1 MTEKK
6 PDEKT
11 SKLIFDIAYK
21 ELEFERNRA
30 TNLETKALRYIT
42 LGGILFSILTT
53 YFLFSSA
60 SEFMDMIS
68 KSFNWYKLLF
78 LISYISF
85 IISWIPLV
93 VCMRTYTSR
102 TFDIAKLINEYKNDK
117 LLIFGKGPEQKFI
130 SNFIIKNKL
139 TKNIIL
145 KGFEQKKERIY
156 YNIDVLIHPTFGEG
170 CPNTILESSLTKTF
184 IIASNVSG
192 I

>member
-6 PDEKT
+6 LDEKT

-68 KSFNWYKLLF
+68 KSFNWYKVLF

-117 LLIFGKGPEQKFI
+117 FEKALQDITNVELKVYVKEIAIKTKFKSTALLIGFIVIIFGAFNMIFGILLYF
-130 SNFIIKNKL
+130 F
-139 TKNIIL
+139 NI
-145 KGFEQKKERIY
+145 
-156 YNIDVLIHPTFGEG
+156 
-170 CPNTILESSLTKTF
+170 
-184 IIASNVSG
+184 
-192 I
+192 